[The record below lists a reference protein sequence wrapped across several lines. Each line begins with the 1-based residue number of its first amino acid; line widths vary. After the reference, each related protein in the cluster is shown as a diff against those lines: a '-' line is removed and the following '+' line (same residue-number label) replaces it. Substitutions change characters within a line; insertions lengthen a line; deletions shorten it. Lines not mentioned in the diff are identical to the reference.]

1 MFLDAILDEIFM
13 SKLHVL
19 NFVGLKLGL
28 KGNFCIFGSEMDL
41 FFLKSVRSFLFNQE
55 QSLDR
60 LP

>member
-41 FFLKSVRSFLFNQE
+41 FCKSVRSFLFNQE